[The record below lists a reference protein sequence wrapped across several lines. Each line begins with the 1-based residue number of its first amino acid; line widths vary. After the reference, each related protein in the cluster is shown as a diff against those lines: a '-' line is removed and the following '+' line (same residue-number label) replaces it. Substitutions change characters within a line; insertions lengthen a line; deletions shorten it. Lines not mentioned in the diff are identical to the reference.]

1 MNAFRRAFSA
11 TCQAFLKKNK
21 FPPRPKINED
31 EITEVFIKGGGKGGQ
46 KINKTNSKVQLKHI
60 PTGIVVDSQFSRS
73 REDNRK
79 RAREI
84 LALKLDEMEN
94 GETSRAAIVAQYHI
108 NKARKKKQR
117 ARKRQKE
124 REMANATANG
134 AATAVAEGVHTTD
147 TNLKATDADP
157 EAIAKDRSKL
167 AEDISAKDI
176 GTDYTSDL
184 KSKHIS

>member
-1 MNAFRRAFSA
+1 MLRTLTRFFTTSRSA
-11 TCQAFLKKNK
+11 LIKKNK

-84 LALKLDEMEN
+84 LAAKLDEMIN
-94 GETSRAAIVAQYHI
+94 GENSRAQIVAQYHI
-108 NKARKKKQR
+108 QKARKKKQK
-117 ARKRQKE
+117 ARKRQRE
-124 REMANATANG
+124 RESTNSVTI
-134 AATAVAEGVHTTD
+134 EGD
-147 TNLKATDADP
+147 ERILEERTNTSTV
-157 EAIAKDRSKL
+157 ECDRTELLS
-167 AEDISAKDI
+167 DISLLRENA
-176 GTDYTSDL
+176 SDK
-184 KSKHIS
+184 KSE